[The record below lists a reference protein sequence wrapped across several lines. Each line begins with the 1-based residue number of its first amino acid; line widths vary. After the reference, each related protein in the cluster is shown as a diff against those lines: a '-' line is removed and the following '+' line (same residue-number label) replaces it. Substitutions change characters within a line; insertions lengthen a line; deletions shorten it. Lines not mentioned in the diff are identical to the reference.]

1 MGPLMPVD
9 DALELL
15 LEGAVCRAG
24 VERIDIRRAAG
35 RVAAK
40 AVSAAINVP
49 PADNSAMDGYAFAH
63 AGVAEGATLS
73 ISMRIPAGAA
83 PSALSPGTAARIFTG
98 APMPLGADTVVMQ
111 EDTRAEGDAVTIT
124 ELPALHNNVRLAG
137 QDIAVGSEVIAA
149 GRRLRAPDLGLATS
163 VGVHEID
170 TYEPLRVALM
180 ATGDELV
187 EPPQPLRP
195 GQIYNSSH
203 YALAALLERDGFEV
217 VDLGLVADTQ
227 EATEAALTVGATR
240 ADCILSTGGV
250 SVGEEDHV
258 KRAVEATG
266 ALDLWRLRIKPG
278 KPLAFG
284 RVGDTPFFG
293 LPGNPVSTFVTYWIL
308 ARPWLLSSQ
317 GCTECKPNWFHAL
330 ARFEF
335 RGGSRREY
343 LRVRLERDSSGQE
356 GLTKYPNQG
365 SGVLSS
371 VAWATGLAEIEVEQQ
386 VSIGDRVRY
395 YPTSI

>member
-1 MGPLMPVD
+1 MDPLIPVD
-9 DALELL
+9 DALARL
-15 LEGAVCRAG
+15 LEGATCQAA
-24 VERIDIRRAAG
+24 VERIDVRRAAG
-35 RVAAK
+35 RVAA
-40 AVSAAINVP
+40 AVVAAAIDVP

-63 AGVAEGATLS
+63 AGVQAGDRLGVSA
-73 ISMRIPAGAA
+73 RIPAGAA
-83 PSALSPGTAARIFTG
+83 PEPLAAGTAARIFTG
-98 APMPLGADTVVMQ
+98 APMPAGADTVVMQ
-111 EDTRAEGDAVTIT
+111 EDTRAEDDAVVIT
-124 ELPALHNNVRLAG
+124 ELPGLADNVRPAG
-137 QDIAVGSEVIAA
+137 QDIAAGSEVIGA

-163 VGVHEID
+163 VGASEID
-170 TYEPLRVALM
+170 VYTPLRVALM

-187 EPPQPLRP
+187 EPPAPLAP

-203 YALAALLERDGFEV
+203 YALTALLERDGFEV
-217 VDLGLVADTQ
+217 IDLGLVADTQ
-227 EATEAALTVGATR
+227 AATEHALAEGAER

-284 RVGDTPFFG
+284 RVGQTPFFG

-308 ARPWLLSSQ
+308 ARPWLLASQ
-317 GCTECKPNWFHAL
+317 GCTNCEPEWFRAP

-335 RGGSRREY
+335 SGGSRREY
-343 LRVRLERDSSGQE
+343 LRVRFQRDNSGHE
-356 GLTKYPNQG
+356 GLDKYPNQG

-371 VAWATGLAEIEVEQQ
+371 VAWATGLAEIEVDQR
-386 VSIGDRVRY
+386 VAAGDLLRY
-395 YPTSI
+395 YPTSL